1 MTENIIIIG
10 SGFAARQLVTNIRRQ
25 DKQIPIMLITA
36 DSGNQYNK
44 PDLSHVFSL
53 KQSADDLTQM
63 SAAQFA
69 QENNLKLQTNTR
81 VTAIDCDNQQVICDG
96 QQFSYQKLVL
106 AAGAKAIV
114 PSIPGREYMVT
125 FNSQQEYRKHQD
137 LLQTA
142 QRILVLGGGLV
153 GAELAMDLCRA
164 GKQVTVIDRAH
175 SLLASLMP
183 AELSCRLQHK
193 LSQMGIRILLNNEL
207 VSIDKTETELSVNL
221 LDGHIVK
228 TDAVIAAIGI
238 QPDITL
244 AATAGLKTGRGIC
257 VNRQLQTS
265 DKNIYALGDCAEIE
279 GKVMPFLQPIQM
291 SSLSLAKNL
300 LGATESVTFPPM
312 LLKVKTPDLP
322 LFLAGDT
329 QRNDL
334 SWELS
339 LSHEGIAARGFDSM
353 KQLRAFI
360 VSEQHTPKAFMM
372 LRELTN

>member
-1 MTENIIIIG
+1 MTEQIIIIG
-10 SGFAARQLVTNIRRQ
+10 SGFAARQLVANIRRQ
-25 DKQIPIMLITA
+25 DKQVPIMLVAA

-63 SAAQFA
+63 SAEQFA
-69 QENNLKLQTNTR
+69 QENNLKLQVNTR
-81 VTAIDCDNQQVICDG
+81 VTAIDSQMKQIRCG
-96 QQFSYQKLVL
+96 EQQFSYQKLIL
-106 AAGAKAIV
+106 ATGAQAIV
-114 PSIPGREYMVT
+114 PSVPGREYMVT
-125 FNSQQEYRKHQD
+125 FNSQQEYREHQAQ
-137 LLQTA
+137 LQTA
-142 QRILVLGGGLV
+142 QRILVLGGGLI
-153 GAELAMDLCRA
+153 GAELAMDLHRA

-207 VSIDKTETELSVNL
+207 VSIDKTDTELSVNL
-221 LDGHIVK
+221 LDGHAVK

-238 QPDITL
+238 QPNIAL

-265 DKNIYALGDCAEIE
+265 DENIYALGDCAEIE

-291 SSLSLAKNL
+291 SSLALAKNI

-329 QRNDL
+329 QRDDL
-334 SWELS
+334 NWELS
-339 LSHEGIAARGFDSM
+339 LSSEGIAARGFDAM
-353 KQLRAFI
+353 KKLRAFI

-372 LRELTN
+372 LRELAN

>member
-1 MTENIIIIG
+1 MTEQIIIIG

-25 DKQIPIMLITA
+25 DKQVPIMLITA

-63 SAAQFA
+63 SAEQFA
-69 QENNLKLQTNTR
+69 QENNLNLQINTH
-81 VTAIDCDNQQVICDG
+81 VTAIDSQMKHIICGD

-106 AAGAKAIV
+106 ATGARAIV
-114 PSIPGREYMVT
+114 PAVPGCEYMVT
-125 FNSQQEYRKHQD
+125 FNSQQEYRKHQS

-142 QRILVLGGGLV
+142 QRILVLGGGLI
-153 GAELAMDLCRA
+153 GTELAMDLHRS

-193 LSQMGIRILLNNEL
+193 LSHMGIRTLLNNEVTGIEKTDTELL
-207 VSIDKTETELSVNL
+207 VSL
-221 LDGHIVK
+221 LDGHIIKV
-228 TDAVIAAIGI
+228 DAVIAAIGI
-238 QPDITL
+238 QPDTTL
-244 AATAGLKTGRGIC
+244 ATTAMLKTGRGIC

-265 DKNIYALGDCAEIE
+265 DEHIYALGDCAEIE

-291 SSLSLAKNL
+291 SSLTLAKNL
-300 LGATESVTFPPM
+300 LGASESVTFPPM

-329 QRNDL
+329 QRDDL
-334 SWELS
+334 NWELS
-339 LSHEGIAARGFDSM
+339 LSSAGIAARGFDAM

-372 LRELTN
+372 LRELNN

>member
-1 MTENIIIIG
+1 MTEQIVIIG
-10 SGFAARQLVTNIRRQ
+10 SGFAARQLVSNIRRQ
-25 DKQIPIMLITA
+25 DKQIPIMLIAA
-36 DSGNQYNK
+36 DSGDQYNK

-69 QENNLKLQTNTR
+69 QDNNLKLQMNTR
-81 VTAIDCDNQQVICDG
+81 VTAIDCQLKQVICG
-96 QQFSYQKLVL
+96 EQQFSYQKLVL
-106 AAGAKAIV
+106 ATGAQAIV

-125 FNSQQEYRKHQD
+125 FNSQQEYRKHQSV
-137 LLQTA
+137 LQTA
-142 QRILVLGGGLV
+142 QRVLVLGGGLI
-153 GAELAMDLCRA
+153 GTELAMDLHRA

-193 LSQMGIRILLNNEL
+193 LSQMGIRLLLNNEL
-207 VSIDKTETELSVNL
+207 VSIEKNDDELSVSL
-221 LDGHIVK
+221 LNGHILKVD
-228 TDAVIAAIGI
+228 TVIAAIGI
-238 QPDITL
+238 QSDISVAK
-244 AATAGLKTGRGIC
+244 AAMLETRRGIC

-265 DKNIYALGDCAEIE
+265 DENIYALGDCAEID

-291 SSLSLAKNL
+291 SSLTLAKNL
-300 LGATESVTFPPM
+300 LGAEESVVFPTM
-312 LLKVKTPDLP
+312 LLKVKTPELP
-322 LFLAGDT
+322 LFLAGET
-329 QRNDL
+329 QRDDL

-339 LSHEGIAARGFDSM
+339 LSNQGIAARGFDSM

-360 VSEQHTPKAFMM
+360 VSEQHTQKAFMM

>member
-1 MTENIIIIG
+1 MTEHIIIIG

-25 DKQIPIMLITA
+25 DKQTPIMLITA
-36 DSGNQYNK
+36 DNGNQYNK

-63 SAAQFA
+63 SAEQFA

-81 VTAIDCDNQQVICDG
+81 VTEIDRYNQLVICDG
-96 QQFSYQKLVL
+96 QQFSYKKLVL
-106 AAGAKAIV
+106 ATGAQAIV
-114 PSIPGREYMVT
+114 PSIPGHEYMVT
-125 FNSQQEYRKHQD
+125 FNSQQEYRNNQS
-137 LLQTA
+137 LLQA
-142 QRILVLGGGLV
+142 AKRVLVLGGGLI
-153 GAELAMDLCRA
+153 GTELAMDLHRS
-164 GKQVTVIDRAH
+164 GKQVAVIDKAH
-175 SLLASLMP
+175 SILASLMP

-193 LSQMGIRILLNNEL
+193 FSQMGIRIFLNNEL
-207 VSIDKTETELSVNL
+207 VSIEKTDTELSVSL
-221 LDGHIVK
+221 LDGHIIKV
-228 TDAVIAAIGI
+228 DAVIAAIGL
-238 QPDITL
+238 QPDTSL
-244 AATAGLKTGRGIC
+244 ATVAGLKTGRGIC

-265 DKNIYALGDCAEIE
+265 DENIYALGDCAEID

-291 SSLSLAKNL
+291 SSLTLAKNL
-300 LGATESVTFPPM
+300 LGAAESAVFPPM
-312 LLKVKTPDLP
+312 LLKVKTPELP
-322 LFLAGDT
+322 LFLAGET

-339 LSHEGIAARGFDSM
+339 LSNEGIAARGFDSM